1 MEKLALALKK
11 RANSRS
17 IRAREKKFFPSHS
30 GILKAMHSIVVG
42 CRDEMTRRFFMGKVI
57 IGATMSLDGFMND
70 RHGDVSRLY
79 PDLEAL
85 RRTEMLQ
92 EEIRMTGAV
101 VMGRRAY
108 DMAEGDLTDYEYQ
121 VPIFVL
127 THHLPETVVKGEND
141 QLTVTFVTDGVQSAL
156 EKAQAAAEDKHVMVV
171 GGAKTAQQC
180 LRAGLVDEI
189 HMGIVPILL
198 GEGLRFFEPLVNEQM
213 ELERT
218 RVFESPTRTDLW
230 FRVVK

>member
-1 MEKLALALKK
+1 MG
-11 RANSRS
+11 NV
-17 IRAREKKFFPSHS
+17 
-30 GILKAMHSIVVG
+30 IV
-42 CRDEMTRRFFMGKVI
+42 
-57 IGATMSLDGFMND
+57 GATLSLDGFMND
-70 RHGDVSRLY
+70 RYGDVSRLY

-85 RRTEMLQ
+85 RKTEMLQ
-92 EEIRMTGAV
+92 EEIRTTGAV

-127 THHLPETVVKGEND
+127 THHLPEKAVKGEND
-141 QLTVTFVTDGVQSAL
+141 RLTVTFVTDGIQSAI
-156 EKAQAAAEDKHVMVV
+156 EKAKAAAGDKPVMVI
-171 GGAKTAQQC
+171 GGANTAQQC

-189 HMGIVPILL
+189 HIGIVPILL
-198 GEGLRFFEPLVNEQM
+198 GEGLRFFEPLANEQM

>member
-1 MEKLALALKK
+1 MKGE
-11 RANSRS
+11 NN
-17 IRAREKKFFPSHS
+17 
-30 GILKAMHSIVVG
+30 
-42 CRDEMTRRFFMGKVI
+42 MGKVI
-57 IGATMSLDGFMND
+57 VGATLSLDGFMSD
-70 RHGDVSRLY
+70 RHGDIRRLY

-92 EEIRMTGAV
+92 EEIQTTGAV

-127 THHLPETVVKGEND
+127 THYVPAKVAKGEND
-141 QLTVTFVTDGVQSAL
+141 QLTVTFVTDGIQSAI
-156 EKAQAAAEDKHVMVV
+156 EKAQAAAGGNHVMVI
-171 GGAKTAQQC
+171 GGANTAQQC

-189 HMGIVPILL
+189 HIGIIPVLF
-198 GEGLRFFEPLVNEQM
+198 GEGLRFFEPLANEQM

>member
-1 MEKLALALKK
+1 MG
-11 RANSRS
+11 NV
-17 IRAREKKFFPSHS
+17 
-30 GILKAMHSIVVG
+30 IV
-42 CRDEMTRRFFMGKVI
+42 
-57 IGATMSLDGFMND
+57 GATMSLDWFMND
-70 RHGDVSRLY
+70 RNGDVSRLY
-79 PDLEAL
+79 PDLQAL

-92 EEIRMTGAV
+92 EEIRTTGAV

-127 THHLPETVVKGEND
+127 THRIPEKGAKGEND
-141 QLTVTFVTDGVQSAL
+141 QLTVTFITAGIESAI
-156 EKAQAAAEDKHVMVV
+156 EKAKAAAGDKQVTVV

-189 HMGIVPILL
+189 HLGIVPVLF
-198 GEGLRFFEPLVNEQM
+198 GEGLRFFEPLANEQL

-218 RVFESPTRTDLW
+218 RVFASPTRTDLW